1 GEFKPIPTAVPGVQI
16 CEHFPLQAALFDK
29 LAAVRSLV
37 AEEEHSASYVM
48 TGYSENVNR
57 TAGHPS
63 FGAVVSK
70 LRGDASAAVPPF
82 VSLRGMSRGSEP
94 GYLGIAHRPFT
105 PNGPGLQNL
114 RMPQG
119 VDDVRMD
126 QRKNL

>member
-48 TGYSENVNR
+48 TGYSERVNR

-63 FGAVVSK
+63 FGSVVSK
-70 LRGDASAAVPPF
+70 LRGGDGDVPPF
-82 VSLRGMSRGSEP
+82 VSLRGMSLGTEP
-94 GYLGIAHRPFT
+94 GYLGVAHRPFT
-105 PNGPGLQNL
+105 PDGPGRENL
-114 RMPQG
+114 RAKGGEGQM
-119 VDDVRMD
+119 DVR
-126 QRKNL
+126 KSLLA